1 MLKKRYALSGDV
13 VLYSFDLD
21 RNSDFRPILQKSS
34 ASGMPFG
41 RCDSMTWGS
50 NFFLTATIF
59 FSRKHDSQ
67 CHVWNEDVLVC
78 SCNYITDKEIREVIT
93 NLLDEDCWQLIV
105 PAKVYHA
112 MEKRGRC
119 CGCFP
124 NVVDIIIQTTEEY
137 HARRHST
144 ETEIFDFMSRLKQF
158 HEENRRADIERR
170 QKGHRAA

>member
-1 MLKKRYALSGDV
+1 MPTA
-13 VLYSFDLD
+13 
-21 RNSDFRPILQKSS
+21 SD
-34 ASGMPFG
+34 
-41 RCDSMTWGS
+41 S
-50 NFFLTATIF
+50 NFFLTATVF